1 MIFLNIVK
9 KLQRD
14 NLIQNLPKKKI
25 KYLLRRHVD
34 DKARISFL
42 RSKLKYGKV
51 LFQLE
56 YQYYKNKYLIN
67 TIYKPVLINQAPDN
81 NKYSVENIA
90 DYISI
95 KKDI

>member
-9 KLQRD
+9 KLQSD
-14 NLIQNLPKKKI
+14 NLIQKLPKKKI
-25 KYLLRRHVD
+25 KYLLRKHIE

-56 YQYYKNKYLIN
+56 YQYYKGKYLIN
-67 TIYKPVLINQAPDN
+67 TTYKPVLINQAPDN
-81 NKYSVENIA
+81 NKYSIENIA
-90 DYISI
+90 EYISI